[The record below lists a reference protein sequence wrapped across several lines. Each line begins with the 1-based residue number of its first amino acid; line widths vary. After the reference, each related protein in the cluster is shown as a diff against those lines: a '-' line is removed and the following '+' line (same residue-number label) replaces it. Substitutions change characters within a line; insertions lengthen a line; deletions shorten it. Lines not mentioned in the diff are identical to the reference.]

1 MVQIEFCQP
10 GFIVDGHRSAVIHRI
25 LNVVDRDIIT
35 EHRTGI
41 FIFRG
46 NRRAGKAHK
55 RRIRQRI
62 AHVFGVAVFV
72 DASLSVQ
79 RGAQAIL
86 ATVRFIRNH
95 HDIAALVERRMA
107 LLSVQRRKLL
117 HGGKDDAAGFT
128 GIKQLAQFISIV
140 GL

>member
-1 MVQIEFCQP
+1 MVQVEFCQP
-10 GFIVDGHRSAVIHRI
+10 GFVVDRHRCAVIDRI

-35 EHRTGI
+35 EHGTGI

-55 RRIRQRI
+55 RRIRQRV
-62 AHVFGVAVFV
+62 AHMFCVAVFI
-72 DASLSVQ
+72 DTRLSVQ

-95 HDIAALVERRMA
+95 HDVAALIECRMA
-107 LLSVQRRKLL
+107 LLTVQRRKLL